1 MAANPYLVSR
11 ELVLPS
17 WDQNVAKADLMGR
30 VKQLTTGGAGL
41 WSTVASAQS
50 EAPQAEEDAP
60 QTGGKRRKGE
70 EGDALREA
78 QAMEEDPKTQEEIA
92 AIEAALKGPT
102 SEEPIAVGQ
111 KLSVLDETGKIQ
123 TLIPRFEEQK
133 SGQQQLDKI
142 DDPIDFTNVPEALRP
157 EWESKVRA
165 ERELKIKKQMEKM
178 LQEERLRDTL
188 EEVQNM
194 FNTVVVPAVKSL
206 NPADKMAESI
216 DPIKRGIQE
225 SVDQRSV
232 NSLNAVRGLI
242 QTMAS
247 AGKSAHS
254 TLQKSHDLTIR
265 VQQDNKHLRKI
276 LQEKENRLKQM
287 EDQLREAQE
296 RAMNPMFSKTNERVT
311 PVTKEKEKG
320 DPTAQAVAIT
330 KTEAKRSRGGAQ
342 EEEEENPTFRVMR
355 ETIKV
360 SPYPVNEN
368 MAMSLAGLVG
378 ARLKDGGNGM
388 TTSTF
393 AY

>member
-1 MAANPYLVSR
+1 M
-11 ELVLPS
+11 
-17 WDQNVAKADLMGR
+17 
-30 VKQLTTGGAGL
+30 
-41 WSTVASAQS
+41 
-50 EAPQAEEDAP
+50 
-60 QTGGKRRKGE
+60 
-70 EGDALREA
+70 
-78 QAMEEDPKTQEEIA
+78 
-92 AIEAALKGPT
+92 KGPANA
-102 SEEPIAVGQ
+102 EPIAVGQ
-111 KLSVLDETGKIQ
+111 KLTVLDETGKIQ

-133 SGQQQLDKI
+133 SGQQLEKM

-157 EWESKVRA
+157 EWESKVKA
-165 ERELKIKKQMEKM
+165 ERELKLKKQMEKM
-178 LQEERLRDTL
+178 IQEERLRDTL

-206 NPADKMAESI
+206 NPADKMAEKI

-232 NSLNAVRGLI
+232 NSLYGVRALME
-242 QTMAS
+242 TVAS

-287 EDQLREAQE
+287 EEQLREAQE

-311 PVTKEKEKG
+311 PVTKEKERG
-320 DPTAQAVAIT
+320 DPTAQTVPIT
-330 KTEAKRSRGGAQ
+330 KTEAKRSRGGAG
-342 EEEEENPTFRVMR
+342 EVDDENPTFRVMR

-368 MAMSLAGLVG
+368 MAMSLAGMVG
-378 ARLKDGGNGM
+378 ARLRDGGSGL
-388 TTSTF
+388 TSTF
-393 AY
+393 AF